1 MRKRRGDCGFPGFAS
16 NVRTF
21 SRIQDIPHICF
32 LNITTSVII
41 STIAILNDMFCHHCH
56 HRLDIFH
63 CCHHLAIFHRC
74 HRLDT
79 FHRCHHLAIFHRCHH
94 LAIFHRCHRLDIF
107 HRSHLHARLFNK
119 LFDQRFPIC
128 ALESCAKTIN
138 STNNEFYQKTRKLL
152 HLFNV

>member
-41 STIAILNDMFCHHCH
+41 SAIAILNDMFCHHCH
-56 HRLDIFH
+56 RLDIFH
-63 CCHHLAIFHRC
+63 C
-74 HRLDT
+74 
-79 FHRCHHLAIFHRCHH
+79 CHH

-138 STNNEFYQKTRKLL
+138 STNNEFYQKTGNCCICLTFKYISICPSAPMPLVRRWCCPDS
-152 HLFNV
+152 VSI

>member
-1 MRKRRGDCGFPGFAS
+1 MGKRRGDCGFPGFAS

-41 STIAILNDMFCHHCH
+41 STIAILNDMFYHHCH
-56 HRLDIFH
+56 HHLD
-63 CCHHLAIFHRC
+63 
-74 HRLDT
+74 
-79 FHRCHHLAIFHRCHH
+79 
-94 LAIFHRCHRLDIF
+94 IFHRCHRLDIF

-138 STNNEFYQKTRKLL
+138 STDNEFYQKTRKLL
-152 HLFNV
+152 HLFNVEIYIYLPASSNAPCPSLVLSRFCFHINPGMSSGLA

>member
-21 SRIQDIPHICF
+21 SGIQDIPHICF

-41 STIAILNDMFCHHCH
+41 STIAILNDMFCHHCN
-56 HRLDIFH
+56 
-63 CCHHLAIFHRC
+63 
-74 HRLDT
+74 
-79 FHRCHHLAIFHRCHH
+79 
-94 LAIFHRCHRLDIF
+94 LDIF

-138 STNNEFYQKTRKLL
+138 STNNEFYQKTGNCCICLTFKYISICPSAPMPLVRRWCCPDS
-152 HLFNV
+152 VSI